1 MTESQRQFSNKAFG
15 GLLDLHTA
23 LSAEKR
29 MPAKSE
35 IAPWKNE
42 ARIILI

>member
-23 LSAEKR
+23 LLAEKR
-29 MPAKSE
+29 MLAKSE
-35 IAPWKNE
+35 IAPWKKE
-42 ARIILI
+42 ARVILL

>member
-23 LSAEKR
+23 LLAEKR
-29 MPAKSE
+29 MLAKSE
-35 IAPWKNE
+35 IAQWKNE
-42 ARIILI
+42 ARIILL